1 MTKIK
6 SFGLICCFILLMFG
20 CTTFN
25 ISATDNNVLVDARD
39 ALKFETIIKKTKE
52 SVILLVASTEKEPN
66 STNPEANA
74 ICSGAVVGEKAHI
87 ITNFH
92 CVYNQNYLRA
102 FYWDEDDWNEHEVNV
117 IGLDPLADLALLE
130 VLDRKT
136 QAPSLKFADNVSVG
150 EDVFALGHPMGMTWT
165 VTKGIISSEERYSR
179 HPYIKSLQT
188 DTAINKGNSG
198 GPLLNMK
205 GEIVGIN
212 TLIVSR
218 ISENAGVALAIRGDI
233 VKDSFETMLEHGK
246 VDRPAIGVM
255 IMPLMA
261 EKQRDAVVKKFPN
274 LKKEDVPNT
283 WGLFV
288 SPYEVD
294 EKNPPQELPEGVKPF
309 DVIMAINGEPINNGV
324 DLADE
329 LIKYKIGE
337 TITLMVIRN
346 HKFVKVDIPLK
357 VFPVPVE
364 QLYQQKMAIPA
375 LPPPPK

>member
-6 SFGLICCFILLMFG
+6 SIGLICFFSILLTFG

-39 ALKFETIIKKTKE
+39 ALNFETIIKKTKE
-52 SVILLVASTEKEPN
+52 SVILLVASTEE
-66 STNPEANA
+66 NPSAQTADQNA

-92 CVYNQNYLRA
+92 CIYKQNYIRA
-102 FYWDEDDWNEHEVNV
+102 YYWDQNDWKEHKVNV

-130 VLDRKT
+130 VLDKKI
-136 QAPSLKFADNVSVG
+136 QPPSLKFADNVTVG
-150 EDVFALGHPMGMTWT
+150 EDVWALGHPMGMTWT
-165 VTKGIISSEERYSR
+165 VTKGIISSNERYAR
-179 HPYIKSLQT
+179 HPYVKTLQT

-212 TLIVSR
+212 ALIISR
-218 ISENAGVALAIRGDI
+218 ISENAGVALAVRGDI
-233 VKDSFETMLEHGK
+233 VKDSFETMLEHGR

-255 IMPLMA
+255 IMPLMTK
-261 EKQRDAVVKKFPN
+261 KQVDAVIKKFPK
-274 LKKEDVPNT
+274 LKREDIPNT

-288 SPYEVD
+288 SPGEVD
-294 EKNPPQELPEGVKPF
+294 EKNPPLELPKGVKPF
-309 DVIMAINGEPINNGV
+309 DVIMAINGEPINDGIE
-324 DLADE
+324 LADE
-329 LIKYKIGE
+329 LIKYEIGE

-357 VFPVPVE
+357 VFPVPTE
-364 QLYQQKMAIPA
+364 QLYPSRVPI
-375 LPPPPK
+375 LPPK

>member
-6 SFGLICCFILLMFG
+6 SFGLICCFILLTFG

-52 SVILLVASTEKEPN
+52 SVILLIASTEKEPN

-92 CVYNQNYLRA
+92 CVYNQKYLRA

-130 VLDRKT
+130 VIGKNT
-136 QAPSLKFADNVSVG
+136 QAPSLKFADNVTVG

-165 VTKGIISSEERYSR
+165 VTKGIISSDERYAR
-179 HPYIKSLQT
+179 HPYVKSVQT
-188 DTAINKGNSG
+188 DAAINKGNSG

-212 TLIVSR
+212 ALIVSK
-218 ISENAGVALAIRGDI
+218 ISENAGIAMAIRGDI

-255 IMPLMA
+255 IMPLMT
-261 EKQRDAVVKKFPN
+261 EKQRDAVVKKFPK

-309 DVIMAINGEPINNGV
+309 DVIMAINGEPINNGI

-364 QLYQQKMAIPA
+364 QMYQQKMAIPA